1 MTMGHQFQLLAKL
14 NEWGV
19 KHLAV
24 LFVDN
29 EYGQSFQEGLVFMA
43 NKWHRTSLH
52 RRRVLMSQNSK

>member
-29 EYGQSFQEGLVFMA
+29 EYGQSLQEGLVFMA
-43 NKWHRTSLH
+43 N
-52 RRRVLMSQNSK
+52 